1 MRSWKARLLLMFSM
15 GALILAV
22 SVPAMAFHAEGAIEE
37 MFGAEGPVS
46 GVDGDPGGVSEPS
59 DISVL
64 PYYCPWPYALNT
76 EGTSICS
83 KQPLTIGE
91 PSGASDNSTE
101 EQGWSEEEGGW

>member
-46 GVDGDPGGVSEPS
+46 GLDGDPGGVSEPS

-76 EGTSICS
+76 EGTAICS

-91 PSGASDNSTE
+91 PSRASDNSTE